1 MKLKNI
7 TDEAT
12 RKSFGQELALD
23 ANGVL
28 DNLVDSV
35 LDGLVDQVPEHEA
48 GEVCVLPRYQLVVEV
63 EDGHPAS
70 LFQDP
75 VALLELIHWSTH
87 SLYLLHDWRDGLYGI
102 EELVPLLPVL
112 DGVNVEA
119 LHLTEDVLHHY
130 LEAVE
135 ASCLW
140 NIDLYNHNVTNDDIL
155 NHSKFTF
162 KHFPVFLV

>member
-48 GEVCVLPRYQLVVEV
+48 GEVCVKPLVLP
-63 EDGHPAS
+63 D
-70 LFQDP
+70 
-75 VALLELIHWSTH
+75 
-87 SLYLLHDWRDGLYGI
+87 
-102 EELVPLLPVL
+102 L

-130 LEAVE
+130 LEVE
-135 ASCLW
+135 AIEAS
-140 NIDLYNHNVTNDDIL
+140 
-155 NHSKFTF
+155 
-162 KHFPVFLV
+162 

>member
-12 RKSFGQELALD
+12 RKGFGQELALD

-48 GEVCVLPRYQLVVEV
+48 GEVCVKPLVPRNQLVVEV

-70 LFQDP
+70 LFRCDS
-75 VALLELIHWSTH
+75 ISTFDH
-87 SLYLLHDWRDGLYGI
+87 VCQSVSH
-102 EELVPLLPVL
+102 
-112 DGVNVEA
+112 
-119 LHLTEDVLHHY
+119 T
-130 LEAVE
+130 
-135 ASCLW
+135 
-140 NIDLYNHNVTNDDIL
+140 
-155 NHSKFTF
+155 
-162 KHFPVFLV
+162 HFIKI

>member
-1 MKLKNI
+1 MDLL
-7 TDEAT
+7 T
-12 RKSFGQELALD
+12 RCLNMRQAKSVWSRPSRPSKSARCWSWGRSSGLAFS
-23 ANGVL
+23 GSGCV
-28 DNLVDSV
+28 VGIDS
-35 LDGLVDQVPEHEA
+35 
-48 GEVCVLPRYQLVVEV
+48 
-63 EDGHPAS
+63 
-70 LFQDP
+70 
-75 VALLELIHWSTH
+75 LERP
-87 SLYLLHDWRDGLYGI
+87 LYLLHDWRDGLYGI

-162 KHFPVFLV
+162 KHFPVFLVWLFWGWSPVLDTLW

>member
-35 LDGLVDQVPEHEA
+35 LDGIVDQVPEHEA
-48 GEVCVLPRYQLVVEV
+48 GKVSVKPLVPRNQLVVEV

-75 VALLELIHWSTH
+75 VALLELIHWSAHCTFFMTGGTVFT
-87 SLYLLHDWRDGLYGI
+87 LWR
-102 EELVPLLPVL
+102 
-112 DGVNVEA
+112 
-119 LHLTEDVLHHY
+119 
-130 LEAVE
+130 
-135 ASCLW
+135 
-140 NIDLYNHNVTNDDIL
+140 
-155 NHSKFTF
+155 
-162 KHFPVFLV
+162 